1 MQAVATV
8 AIQPAAALT
17 PAQKRFNNLL
27 ARVSQLSASIDTLE
41 ALSTQHRSSHLSA
54 MAALQ
59 QQEDTARKNL
69 LLYLDRCVQEAEL
82 TATQRRSATQI
93 ILGLCEALAHKNDGQ
108 VQDVFKQHHSEED
121 AQALAEEAREGA
133 EHAKAVFEDLFG
145 QPLHG
150 ADDLHTAEA
159 VFEAGLRQ
167 YREQQQRLEDKRQAK
182 KAKKKPAARQLKDA
196 QQKMDANTALR
207 TVYRQLA
214 SALHPDREPDEAER
228 LRKTALMSQ
237 VNAAYDRKNLS
248 ELLQLQLQLAQI
260 DSAAL
265 SRMADDKLNAMCL
278 LLKEQVDALE
288 EDEAQASPD
297 VIYANGK
304 YHMFFCYRFSTDFRG
319 KQRGYRV
326 GYASSIDLVNWERDD
341 AKAGIDV
348 SEQGWDSEM
357 VCYPHVFEL
366 DGRIYMAYLGDQ
378 VGRYGFG
385 LAVLEGRL
393 E

>member
-1 MQAVATV
+1 VQAGATV

-17 PAQKRFNNLL
+17 PAQKRFNTLL
-27 ARVSQLSASIDTLE
+27 SRVSQLSASIDTLE

-82 TATQRRSATQI
+82 TATQRRSATHI

-121 AQALAEEAREGA
+121 AHALAEEAREGA

-228 LRKTALMSQ
+228 LRKTALMSE

-248 ELLQLQLQLAQI
+248 ELLKLQLQLAQI
-260 DSAAL
+260 DSMAL

-288 EDEAQASPD
+288 EDEAQAQFE
-297 VIYANGK
+297 IRHYLG
-304 YHMFFCYRFSTDFRG
+304 
-319 KQRGYRV
+319 
-326 GYASSIDLVNWERDD
+326 VNALDHISAESLARALAIQLRDKAHEVDTLERDLRRIQNEAELKRWLKEQAQL
-341 AKAGIDV
+341 AKEARA
-348 SEQGWDSEM
+348 
-357 VCYPHVFEL
+357 EL
-366 DGRIYMAYLGDQ
+366 TDMD
-378 VGRYGFG
+378 
-385 LAVLEGRL
+385 RL
-393 E
+393 LSSRSP

>member
-228 LRKTALMSQ
+228 LRKTALMSE

-248 ELLQLQLQLAQI
+248 ELLKLQLQLAQI
-260 DSAAL
+260 DSMAL

-288 EDEAQASPD
+288 EDEAQAQFE
-297 VIYANGK
+297 IRHYLG
-304 YHMFFCYRFSTDFRG
+304 
-319 KQRGYRV
+319 
-326 GYASSIDLVNWERDD
+326 VNALDHISAESLARALAIQLRDKAHEVDTLERDLRRIQNEAELKRWLKEQAQL
-341 AKAGIDV
+341 AKEARA
-348 SEQGWDSEM
+348 
-357 VCYPHVFEL
+357 EL
-366 DGRIYMAYLGDQ
+366 TDMD
-378 VGRYGFG
+378 
-385 LAVLEGRL
+385 RL
-393 E
+393 LSSRSP

>member
-1 MQAVATV
+1 VQAVATV

-17 PAQKRFNNLL
+17 PAQKRFNTLL
-27 ARVSQLSASIDTLE
+27 SRVSQLSASIDTLE

-69 LLYLDRCVQEAEL
+69 LLYLDRCVQDAEL
-82 TATQRRSATQI
+82 TATQRRSATHI

-228 LRKTALMSQ
+228 LRKTALMSE

-248 ELLQLQLQLAQI
+248 ELLKLQLQLAQI
-260 DSAAL
+260 DSMAL

-288 EDEAQASPD
+288 EDEAQAQFE
-297 VIYANGK
+297 IRHYLG
-304 YHMFFCYRFSTDFRG
+304 
-319 KQRGYRV
+319 
-326 GYASSIDLVNWERDD
+326 VNALDHISAESLARALAIQLRDKAHEVDTLERDLRRIQNEAELKRWLKEQAQL
-341 AKAGIDV
+341 AKEARA
-348 SEQGWDSEM
+348 
-357 VCYPHVFEL
+357 EL
-366 DGRIYMAYLGDQ
+366 TDMD
-378 VGRYGFG
+378 
-385 LAVLEGRL
+385 RL
-393 E
+393 LSSRSP

>member
-1 MQAVATV
+1 VQAVATV

-17 PAQKRFNNLL
+17 PAQKRFNTLL
-27 ARVSQLSASIDTLE
+27 SRVSQLSASIDTLE

-82 TATQRRSATQI
+82 TATQRRSATHI

-228 LRKTALMSQ
+228 LRKTALMSE
-237 VNAAYDRKNLS
+237 VNTAYDRKNLS
-248 ELLQLQLQLAQI
+248 ELLKLQLQLAQI
-260 DSAAL
+260 DSMAL

-288 EDEAQASPD
+288 EDEAQAQFE
-297 VIYANGK
+297 IRHYLG
-304 YHMFFCYRFSTDFRG
+304 
-319 KQRGYRV
+319 
-326 GYASSIDLVNWERDD
+326 VNALDHISAESLARALAIQLRDKAHEVDTLERDLRRIQNEAELKRWLKEQAQL
-341 AKAGIDV
+341 AKEARA
-348 SEQGWDSEM
+348 
-357 VCYPHVFEL
+357 EL
-366 DGRIYMAYLGDQ
+366 TDMDR
-378 VGRYGFG
+378 
-385 LAVLEGRL
+385 VLSSRSP
-393 E
+393 

>member
-1 MQAVATV
+1 LNTPQSPWTVAPAQAVATV
-8 AIQPAAALT
+8 AIQPTAELT
-17 PAQKRFNNLL
+17 PAQKRFNTLL
-27 ARVSQLSASIDTLE
+27 ARVSHLSASIDTLE
-41 ALSTQHRSSHLSA
+41 ALSTQHRSRHLSA

-69 LLYLDRCVQEAEL
+69 LLYLDRCVHEAQL
-82 TATQRRSATQI
+82 TAMHRRSATQI
-93 ILGLCEALAHKNDGQ
+93 ILGLCEALAHKHDVQ
-108 VQDVFKQHHSEED
+108 VQAVFHQHHSEED

-145 QPLHG
+145 KPLHG

-214 SALHPDREPDEAER
+214 SALHPDREPDAAER
-228 LRKTALMSQ
+228 LRKTALMSE

-288 EDEAQASPD
+288 EDEAQTQFEIRHYLG
-297 VIYANGK
+297 VN
-304 YHMFFCYRFSTDFRG
+304 
-319 KQRGYRV
+319 
-326 GYASSIDLVNWERDD
+326 DLDHISAESLARALAIQLRDKEHEVDTLERDLRRIQNEAELKRWLKEQAQL
-341 AKAGIDV
+341 AKEARA
-348 SEQGWDSEM
+348 
-357 VCYPHVFEL
+357 EL
-366 DGRIYMAYLGDQ
+366 TDLD
-378 VGRYGFG
+378 
-385 LAVLEGRL
+385 RL
-393 E
+393 LYR

>member
-1 MQAVATV
+1 VQAVATV

-17 PAQKRFNNLL
+17 PAQKRFNTVLS
-27 ARVSQLSASIDTLE
+27 RVSQLSASIDTLE

-82 TATQRRSATQI
+82 TATQRRSATHI

-228 LRKTALMSQ
+228 LRKTALMSE

-248 ELLQLQLQLAQI
+248 ELLKLQLQLAQI
-260 DSAAL
+260 DSMAL

-288 EDEAQASPD
+288 EDEAQAQFE
-297 VIYANGK
+297 IRHYLG
-304 YHMFFCYRFSTDFRG
+304 
-319 KQRGYRV
+319 
-326 GYASSIDLVNWERDD
+326 VNALDHISAESLARALAIQLRDKAHEVDTLERDLRRIQNEAELKRWLKEQAQL
-341 AKAGIDV
+341 AKEARA
-348 SEQGWDSEM
+348 
-357 VCYPHVFEL
+357 EL
-366 DGRIYMAYLGDQ
+366 TDMD
-378 VGRYGFG
+378 
-385 LAVLEGRL
+385 RL
-393 E
+393 LSSRSP